1 VSHGRRRAPDAGFTL
16 LELSAVVVILVLLVG
31 MVLPSLGLGE
41 RRALDGEA
49 EGLRADLEL
58 ARQRAIATGA
68 PQRLTVDLDDA
79 SYRLEQWATE
89 PAVPEERPP
98 AARTRRPAIATIN
111 GIIRQEAASVRTVKN
126 GGILNIDARFHGEPE
141 GAVQAIEVHAGGNP
155 VGTFETAE
163 GATRHGTAS
172 VAFYEDGSASPARI
186 RLETHSGEALELDVL
201 PLADAVRVRAVD

>member
-1 VSHGRRRAPDAGFTL
+1 MSHGRRRAPDAGFTL

-98 AARTRRPAIATIN
+98 AARTRRPAIDLTPPRAT
-111 GIIRQEAASVRTVKN
+111 
-126 GGILNIDARFHGEPE
+126 GGRFEPVPTRHGRPRILGEDVFI
-141 GAVQAIEVHAGGNP
+141 AWI
-155 VGTFETAE
+155 ETAE
-163 GATRHGTAS
+163 GETRHGTAS

>member
-1 VSHGRRRAPDAGFTL
+1 VSRGRRGAPDAGFTL

-68 PQRLTVDLDDA
+68 PHRLTVDLDDA
-79 SYRLEQWATE
+79 SYRLEQWGIEPAPPQAATE
-89 PAVPEERPP
+89 TEAFAPGA
-98 AARTRRPAIATIN
+98 RRPAVDLTPP
-111 GIIRQEAASVRTVKN
+111 RASAGSFAPVPTRH
-126 GGILNIDARFHGEPE
+126 GRARILSEDVFVAR
-141 GAVQAIEVHAGGNP
+141 V
-155 VGTFETAE
+155 ETAE
-163 GATRHGTAS
+163 GEARHGTAS
-172 VAFYEDGSASPARI
+172 VTFFEDGSATPARI

-201 PLADAVRVRAVD
+201 PLADTVRVRAVD